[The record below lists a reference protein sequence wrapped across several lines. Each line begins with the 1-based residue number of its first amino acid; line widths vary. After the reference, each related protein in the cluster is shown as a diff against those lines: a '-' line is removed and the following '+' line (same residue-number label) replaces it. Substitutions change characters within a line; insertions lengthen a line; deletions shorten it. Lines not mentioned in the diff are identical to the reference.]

1 MVRCPQCCGELG
13 LRVGGEETGHVMQ
26 GELRRSVCATDYP
39 VVHGIPRFG
48 AGARQVGASRCKFVA
63 ASVTGLA
70 LADAGFDKVACSAV
84 LQHVAD
90 AGTVMDELARVCAP
104 RGRMLLG
111 VPNSCMS
118 TAPALAL
125 RNLVNRFERRGLRA
139 GRDLPHAPDQ
149 ARSICS
155 GGGRALGAKDRFE
168 YMVGAGEA

>member
-1 MVRCPQCCGELG
+1 SRHAAFWRRGRSPAKATAARNFRRCLVP
-13 LRVGGEETGHVMQ
+13 
-26 GELRRSVCATDYP
+26 
-39 VVHGIPRFG
+39 
-48 AGARQVGASRCKFVA
+48 GARQVGASRCKFVA

-111 VPNSCMS
+111 VPNNCMS

-125 RNLVNRFERRGLRA
+125 LNLVNRFERRGL
-139 GRDLPHAPDQ
+139 
-149 ARSICS
+149 
-155 GGGRALGAKDRFE
+155 
-168 YMVGAGEA
+168 